1 MDIRLRGTFNKA
13 QGVLA
18 GSDIC
23 NLRKFRARDI
33 LLLENVLNAQLL
45 KTEIKHSMQPLAAR
59 KTTVQKRGVAP
70 RLPPEEPAWSRATRL
85 SAGPAPH
92 QGPAPRPSPRYS
104 PLSLLS
110 PYQRNKEPFSKRSEL
125 QVA

>member
-23 NLRKFRARDI
+23 NLRKFWARDI

-70 RLPPEEPAWSRATRL
+70 RPPPEEPVWSCNKAECWARSSPGSYPQAL
-85 SAGPAPH
+85 SQVFPSFSLKSFPEE
-92 QGPAPRPSPRYS
+92 QGAIF
-104 PLSLLS
+104 
-110 PYQRNKEPFSKRSEL
+110 QK
-125 QVA
+125 V